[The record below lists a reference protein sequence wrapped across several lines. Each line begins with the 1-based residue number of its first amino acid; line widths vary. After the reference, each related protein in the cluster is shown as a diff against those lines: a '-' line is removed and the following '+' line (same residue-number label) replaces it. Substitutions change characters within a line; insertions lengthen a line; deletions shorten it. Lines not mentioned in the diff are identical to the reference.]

1 MAGWVVGWVVRAYR
15 SRWPCPDERAAHRV
29 DFVRSGLGLLECR
42 AQRPM
47 ELRESSLQQ
56 SVSMNQLLA
65 GIEPV
70 AAPVGDGLEE
80 LLSDC
85 SVFPYE
91 EQGHLA

>member
-1 MAGWVVGWVVRAYR
+1 
-15 SRWPCPDERAAHRV
+15 
-29 DFVRSGLGLLECR
+29 
-42 AQRPM
+42 M
-47 ELRESSLQQ
+47 EVRESSLQQ
-56 SVSMNQLLA
+56 SVSMQQLLA